1 VLHGCGKGET
11 VRGRLGG
18 LGGDGALILA
28 AVFLGLNYAAIK
40 VAVVSVPP
48 LLIGAF
54 RFVLGWLLLLGV
66 LRLVE
71 NAGRPK
77 PGALLVMLG
86 IGLVGGTLFNAALNE
101 GMSLTSASNSALIMA
116 TAPIWGMFL
125 AAALGVETLNIRSLL
140 GAGISLLG
148 VGLILGKGLDGS
160 ASSLLG
166 DVLVLVA
173 AISFGAYSV
182 LSRREQANHSPLT
195 IAAYT
200 TLLGGLALFPLAT
213 TELASWNVRAVSL
226 GAWAAVGYLTVFSTA
241 FAYGVWQHGIARIG
255 PSKVLV
261 YLYLITLT
269 GVLSS
274 VVLLHEDF
282 GLRRVIGA
290 IVLLAGVYLSRRG

>member
-1 VLHGCGKGET
+1 

-18 LGGDGALILA
+18 PGEEGALILA
-28 AVFLGLNYAAIK
+28 AVFMGLNYVAIK

-54 RFVLGWLLLLGV
+54 RFVLGGLLLLGV

-71 NAGRPK
+71 KVRRPK
-77 PGALLVMLG
+77 PGALLIMLW
-86 IGLVGGTLFNAALNE
+86 IGLIGGTLFNAALNE
-101 GMSLTSASNSALIMA
+101 GMRLTSASNSALIMA

-125 AAALGVETLNIRSLL
+125 AAALGVETLRMWNLL

-148 VGLILGKGLDGS
+148 VGLILGKGMEGS
-160 ASSLLG
+160 ASSILG
-166 DVLVLVA
+166 DLLVLVA

-200 TLLGGLALFPLAT
+200 TLLGGLALLPIAS
-213 TELASWNVRAVSL
+213 TEFAGWNPGAVGL
-226 GAWAAVGYLTVFSTA
+226 GAWAAVGYLTIFSTA
-241 FAYGVWQHGIARIG
+241 FAYGVWQRGVARIG
-255 PSKVLV
+255 ANRVLV

-274 VVLLHEDF
+274 VILLHEDF
-282 GLRRVIGA
+282 GVRKIIGT
-290 IVLLAGVYLSRRG
+290 IVLLAGVYLSRRR

>member
-1 VLHGCGKGET
+1 

-18 LGGDGALILA
+18 IGGDGALVLA
-28 AVFLGLNYAAIK
+28 AVFIGLNYVAIK
-40 VAVVSVPP
+40 VAIVSVPP

-54 RFVLGWLLLLGV
+54 RFVLGGLLLLGV

-71 NAGRPK
+71 KVVWPRP
-77 PGALLVMLG
+77 ATLLVMLG

-101 GMSLTSASNSALIMA
+101 GMRLTNASNAALIMA

-125 AAALGVETLNIRSLL
+125 AAVLGVETLKMRSLL

-148 VGLILGKGLDGS
+148 VGLILGKGLEGS

-182 LSRREQANHSPLT
+182 LSRREQANNSPLA

-200 TLLGGLALFPLAT
+200 TLLGGLALLPIAS
-213 TELASWNVRAVSL
+213 TEFAGWDVGAVSL
-226 GAWAAVGYLTVFSTA
+226 RAWAALGYLTIFSTA
-241 FAYGVWQHGIARIG
+241 FAYGVWQSGIARIG
-255 PSKVLV
+255 PNKVLV

-274 VVLLHEDF
+274 IILLHEDF
-282 GLRRVIGA
+282 SVRRIIGA

>member
-1 VLHGCGKGET
+1 M
-11 VRGRLGG
+11 RGRLGG

-54 RFVLGWLLLLGV
+54 RFVLGGLVLLGV

-71 NAGRPK
+71 EARRPK
-77 PGALLVMLG
+77 SGALLAMLG

-101 GMSLTSASNSALIMA
+101 GMSLTSASSSALIMA

-125 AAALGVETLNIRSLL
+125 AAALGVETLKLRGLL

-148 VGLILGKGLDGS
+148 VGLILGKGLEGS

-182 LSRREQANHSPLT
+182 LSRREQSNYSPLT
-195 IAAYT
+195 VAAYT
-200 TLLGGLALFPLAT
+200 TLFGGLALLPIAS
-213 TELASWNVRAVSL
+213 TELAGWNVGATGL
-226 GAWAAVGYLTVFSTA
+226 GAWAAVGYLTIFSTA
-241 FAYGVWQHGIARIG
+241 FAYGVWQRGIARIG
-255 PSKVLV
+255 PNKVLV

-269 GVLSS
+269 GVISS

-282 GLRRVIGA
+282 GPRRVIGA